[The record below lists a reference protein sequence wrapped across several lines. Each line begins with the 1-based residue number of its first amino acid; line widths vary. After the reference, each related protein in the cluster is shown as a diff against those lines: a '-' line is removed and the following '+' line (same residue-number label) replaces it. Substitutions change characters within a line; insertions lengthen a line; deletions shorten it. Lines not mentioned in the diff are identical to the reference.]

1 MKLKPNDRQ
10 GSHGSQTTEPPH
22 PPAVDQ
28 DPHHSQWACHRRLD
42 EPVLSSAIQEVLA
55 CEVFAPEPSKPQLSA
70 ALPPAGQIRTNKRAV
85 GLLPATLWGLGLG
98 LLLGLIAGMRMRA
111 SRVPGLKTG
120 RAQGAD

>member
-10 GSHGSQTTEPPH
+10 GSQTTEPPH
-22 PPAVDQ
+22 PPAVDR

-55 CEVFAPEPSKPQLSA
+55 CEVFAPEPSKSQLS
-70 ALPPAGQIRTNKRAV
+70 AGQIRTNKRAV

-98 LLLGLIAGMRMRA
+98 LLLGLTAGMRMRA